1 MVGRSR
7 SEDSVATDTSLLTEG
22 VGLMCGSG
30 DWLLLTTVLGVVV
43 AESLSGVN
51 TSSPFS
57 CKKYISG
64 FFFSKGDGSRT
75 TKTVQRKRKA
85 MNNEYMINTE
95 I

>member
-1 MVGRSR
+1 M
-7 SEDSVATDTSLLTEG
+7 ATDTSLLTDG

-57 CKKYISG
+57 C
-64 FFFSKGDGSRT
+64 RN
-75 TKTVQRKRKA
+75 TKTYENKRVAYPQVLSANFLIFFKG
-85 MNNEYMINTE
+85 
-95 I
+95 